1 MRVST
6 LDRQYKISQSTAWL
20 YPPPPSLPPPEFFLV
35 LATKLTKKRQNA
47 LLKWN
52 LAELFGLYGLRISRK
67 SWNFAYF
74 RIFSWNRE
82 NLHRPIKNK
91 LITAR
96 LLPPKFSNQSNT
108 VIYRVQSHDNMVA
121 SSWCTAITSDYIYTF
136 YSWLWYVRCTFSKT
150 ILYKRLTTIFS
161 GAGRQFLIVFFLSFA
176 GIVRGEEGVSL
187 QSFGNRRPRCWKN

>member
-6 LDRQYKISQSTAWL
+6 LDRQYKISQSTPWL

-35 LATKLTKKRQNA
+35 LATKLTKKGRT
-47 LLKWN
+47 LYLKWN
-52 LAELFGLYGLRISRK
+52 LAELFGLWSTD
-67 SWNFAYF
+67 FAKVVEF
-74 RIFSWNRE
+74 RIFSNIFVESRKSSQANKKQAYNCQTLASE
-82 NLHRPIKNK
+82 ILQPIKY
-91 LITAR
+91 
-96 LLPPKFSNQSNT
+96 SNIS
-108 VIYRVQSHDNMVA
+108 RKSHDNMVA

-161 GAGRQFLIVFFLSFA
+161 GAGRQFLIVVFLSFA

-187 QSFGNRRPRCWKN
+187 QSFGDRRPRCWKN